1 MSVSDRNLKSVRFD
15 VPLDDGHNATVM
27 KSSFLPTI
35 ASKDFDKTCIDDEV
49 KDHPI
54 FCLHLKDHKGLDTK
68 KGDNNYTMQ
77 CIIEQIGKNPNC
89 THITDPRTNTR
100 MTRFGKRYWQLLI
113 SLHEYSVDFLK
124 KEREEYRKKF
134 TKQ

>member
-1 MSVSDRNLKSVRFD
+1 MSVSDRNLKNVRFD
-15 VPLDDGHNATVM
+15 VPIDDGHNATVM

-35 ASKDFDKTCIDDEV
+35 ASNDFDKTCIDDEV

-54 FCLHLKDHKGLDTK
+54 FCKQFKDTTK
-68 KGDNNYTMQ
+68 VDDNYMMQ
-77 CIIEQIGKNPNC
+77 CIMEQIGKNPNC
-89 THITDPRTNTR
+89 TYITDPCTKTR

-113 SLHEYSVDFLK
+113 SLHEYSVVFLK